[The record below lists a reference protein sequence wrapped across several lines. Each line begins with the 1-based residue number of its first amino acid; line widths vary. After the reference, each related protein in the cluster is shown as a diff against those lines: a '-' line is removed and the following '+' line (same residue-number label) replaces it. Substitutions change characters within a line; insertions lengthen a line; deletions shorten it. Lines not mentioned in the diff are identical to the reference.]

1 MANQTIAK
9 RATSAPRLSAELKQV
24 YAQFPHAPRRVLM
37 QLRRLIFTTA
47 ASDSSIGAL
56 TETLKWGEPA
66 FLTQA
71 TKSGTTVRIGWKVKA
86 PKDIALY
93 VHCQT
98 SLVETFRTLYR
109 AEYGAGN
116 SEELRFEGNRAVIV
130 GIDRELP
137 EEALKRMIHAALT
150 YHLHKQK

>member
-1 MANQTIAK
+1 MANQTTAK
-9 RATSAPRLSAELKQV
+9 RRASVPRLSAQLKEV
-24 YAQFPHAPRRVLM
+24 YAQFPPAPRRVLM
-37 QLRRLIFTTA
+37 QLRRLIYATA
-47 ASDSSIGAL
+47 AGDSSIGAL

-71 TKSGTTVRIGWKVKA
+71 TKSGTTVRIGWKAKT
-86 PKDIALY
+86 PEDIALY

-109 AEYGAGN
+109 AEYETGN
-116 SEELRFEGNRAVIV
+116 NEELRFEGNRAVIV

-150 YHLHKQK
+150 YHLHKRK